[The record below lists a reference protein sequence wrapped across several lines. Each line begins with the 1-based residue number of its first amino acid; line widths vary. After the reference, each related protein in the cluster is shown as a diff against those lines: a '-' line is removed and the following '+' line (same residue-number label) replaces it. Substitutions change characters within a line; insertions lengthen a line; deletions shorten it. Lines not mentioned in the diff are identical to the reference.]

1 MSNNDAE
8 PRPAIGPYLG
18 LDLGVKRLGL
28 AISDRGLRVASPL
41 GLHKRR
47 RFSQDAADLLML
59 VEQHQVTALILGLPL
74 HMDGS
79 FSPRAQSSKGFAHNL
94 RAKAGFTLPIFFWDE
109 RLSSVE
115 AERLLIEQADMTR
128 QRRSQLVD
136 KLAAT
141 LILQGFLDAAND
153 ARRAASQ
160 EEVWGTA

>member
-94 RAKAGFTLPIFFWDE
+94 RAKAGLTLPIFFWDE

-160 EEVWGTA
+160 KEV